1 MLRVPKVYLETTIF
15 NYYFDVERDAHADT
29 VRLFEEI
36 KAGKYQAFTSIY
48 AVSEITQAPEEKR
61 EKMTALIEDYD
72 ISILESKEE
81 VVQLAQL
88 YQTQGVIPPSS
99 IVDAMHI
106 ATAAVYDLDM
116 IISLNFRHI
125 VRKKTVELT
134 ALINSNQNY
143 GKVEI
148 YSPMEV
154 VDREEA

>member
-1 MLRVPKVYLETTIF
+1 VYLETTIF

-36 KAGKYQAFTSIY
+36 KAGKYQVFTSIY
-48 AVSEITQAPEEKR
+48 AVNEIMQAPEEKR
-61 EKMTALIEDYD
+61 DKMTALIEEYT
-72 ISILESKEE
+72 ITVLESREE
-81 VVQLAQL
+81 VVQLAQIYL
-88 YQTQGVIPPSS
+88 QQGVIPSSS
-99 IVDAMHI
+99 IVDLLHI

-134 ALINSNQNY
+134 ALINSSQNY
-143 GKVEI
+143 GKVDI

-154 VDREEA
+154 VDREEP